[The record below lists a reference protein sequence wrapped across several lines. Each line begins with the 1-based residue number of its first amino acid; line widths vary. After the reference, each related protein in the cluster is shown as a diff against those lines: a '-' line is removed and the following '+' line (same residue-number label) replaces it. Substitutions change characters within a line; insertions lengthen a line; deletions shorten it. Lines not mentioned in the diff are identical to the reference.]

1 MIDIQYAKDNI
12 NKYKFDYLG
21 YLVIVDNIRTK
32 EVIEENKT
40 KNMKFHL
47 DYLLK
52 KYKNELDIINSNIE
66 RKMLN
71 KDINK
76 LSKQTIIKKLEY
88 FIEILPA
95 IGFISLGLQKEIGIN
110 SIPINSQFSKNV
122 SKT

>member
-32 EVIEENKT
+32 EVIEENKA

-110 SIPINSQFSKNV
+110 SIPINS
-122 SKT
+122 